1 MTLSITPTPYFA
13 LQVQPVALNSFDI
26 FDTLL
31 ARRCVTS
38 FEIYAEVERR
48 CAWPGFVQLRIQ
60 AEQAAA
66 TQGEFTLDDV
76 YVCLQRQSEQ
86 SEVLVQRAKA
96 LEIEVEH
103 ENAIPICENLEK
115 LDDSSLLITDMCLPK
130 PIIRSLLHSIG
141 VSSHLNLLRS
151 ASGKYSGEMW
161 RSLRA
166 VGIRCSHLGD
176 NPTSDL
182 AQPLAYGMQA
192 QQTRIAEPTY
202 TEQVIAQ
209 AGCAGLARAL
219 RVARLST
226 TRGALELKLHRLQ
239 VELNLPM
246 LVITSLFLYARLAAG
261 DVKALLFSSR
271 DARYLYQVFMACGK
285 ALGINTSELPAYY
298 WYSSRLAR
306 IEGSDDYLNYCRD
319 LVPKNS
325 LMVDL
330 CGTGR
335 SNTVLRKR
343 LGYDQDELPLFL
355 CVRMSH
361 LNTSKFQQR
370 YDLDGIDVPQALWD
384 EADFTRSIALEF
396 LNYVPEGMALDVK
409 QVMGGVVPLRSSLE
423 FNTEQLQQ
431 VDAQAT
437 YVQKFCKCLEK
448 EMNISIQREVAT
460 HLDQLRREFSVAAHT
475 LGGEVGE
482 LLNAWIPNHLA
493 QERALIP
500 DRVR

>member
-13 LQVQPVALNSFDI
+13 LQMSFVKLNSFDI

-48 CAWPGFVQLRIQ
+48 CAWPGFMQLRIQ
-60 AEQAAA
+60 AEQTVAN
-66 TQGEFTLDDV
+66 QGEFTLDDV
-76 YVCLQRQSEQ
+76 YACLQHQSGQTE
-86 SEVLVQRAKA
+86 ELIQRAKMI
-96 LEIEVEH
+96 EIDVEH
-103 ENAIPICENLEK
+103 ENAVPIQENLEK
-115 LDDSSLLITDMCLPK
+115 LDDSSLIITDTCLPK
-130 PIIRSLLHSIG
+130 SIIRSLLHSIG
-141 VSSHLNLLRS
+141 APSHLNILRS
-151 ASGKYSGEMW
+151 ANGKRSGEMW
-161 RSLRA
+161 RGLREA
-166 VGIRCSHLGD
+166 GIRCSHLGD
-176 NPTSDL
+176 NLASDVV
-182 AQPLAYGMQA
+182 QPLAYGMQA
-192 QQTRIAEPTY
+192 QQTCIAESTY
-202 TEQVIAQ
+202 TEQAIAQ

-226 TRGALELKLHRLQ
+226 SRGVLDPKLHRLQ

-298 WYSSRLAR
+298 WYSSRLSR

-355 CVRMSH
+355 CVRMN
-361 LNTSKFQQR
+361 LPDASKFQQR
-370 YDLDGIDVPQALWD
+370 YDLDSLDTPQALWD
-384 EADFTRSIALEF
+384 QAYFTHSIALEF
-396 LNYVPEGMALDVK
+396 LNYVPEGMVLDVRK
-409 QVMGGVVPLRSSLE
+409 IMGGTVPLRSPME
-423 FNTEQLQQ
+423 FDKEQLEQ
-431 VDAQAT
+431 VHAQAS
-437 YVQKFCKCLEK
+437 YVQDFCKCLEK
-448 EMNISIQREVAT
+448 EINPTIQHEIT
-460 HLDQLRREFSVAAHT
+460 MHLDPLRQNFANAVQNMNA
-475 LGGEVGE
+475 EVRD
-482 LLNAWIPNHLA
+482 LLNAWLPIHMA
-493 QERALIP
+493 QEEVFIP
-500 DRVR
+500 ERVR